1 MEHQPDQQPEV
12 HEQAPIRKAFRIN
25 PFIFI
30 IVLFLTAIISA
41 GVTMLALTTGEEK
54 VVEVIQPVER
64 QEFSKLY
71 DVFDEL
77 KDSYYSEFDEE
88 ELVNGAINGMV
99 DALGDPYSDYMNVD
113 EASQFDESI
122 SSSFQGIGAEI
133 QERNGI
139 ITVVSP
145 IKNSPAE
152 RAGIMPNDQILSV
165 DGEDIRGFSASE
177 AVLLIRGEKG
187 TDVTL
192 TIKRGEAQ
200 PIEVTITRDDIPI
213 ETVYAEMMDNGVAH
227 IAISS
232 FSRNT
237 YQELLTALEEMEA
250 AGMTSLLLDVRQNPG
265 GLLDVAME
273 IASLFVAEGEPILQI
288 EQQGQAEVIPAQ
300 GGEKISIPTAV
311 IIDEGS
317 ASASEIIAAAL
328 SESADIPLIGLT
340 TFGKGT
346 VQSVEDLEDGSN
358 IKLTTAKWLTPNGN
372 WIHEKGIE
380 PDYKVEYPSFASLA
394 PLDASTELSV
404 GLQSEA
410 VTSLEQF
417 MTALGFEAGEQ
428 DGRFDETLEAA
439 IIEFQQVKELEPT
452 GVVTGETTTAI
463 MDAIRTKLTEEDPQL
478 LKAAEVLKK
487 TP

>member
-1 MEHQPDQQPEV
+1 MEHQPEQQPEV
-12 HEQAPIRKAFRIN
+12 QEQPPARKAFRIN
-25 PFIFI
+25 PFIFV
-30 IVLFLTAIISA
+30 IVLFLTATVSA

-71 DVFDEL
+71 DVYDEL
-77 KDSYYSEFDEE
+77 KSSYYSEFDQE

-133 QERNGI
+133 QERNGV

-213 ETVYAEMMDNGVAH
+213 ETVYVEMMDNGVAH

-250 AGMTSLLLDVRQNPG
+250 KGMTSLLLDVRQNPG
-265 GLLDVAME
+265 GLLDVAID

-288 EQQGQAEVIPAQ
+288 EQQGQAETIPAL

-328 SESADIPLIGLT
+328 NESADIPLIGLT

-358 IKLTTAKWLTPNGN
+358 IKLTTAKWLTPDGN
-372 WIHEKGIE
+372 WIHEKGVE
-380 PDYKVEYPSFASLA
+380 PDYIVEYPSFASVA
-394 PLDASTELSV
+394 PLDASTELSL

-417 MTALGFEAGEQ
+417 MSALGFESGEQ
-428 DGRFDETLEAA
+428 DGRFDEALQQAVMQ
-439 IIEFQQVKELEPT
+439 FQEQNDLEPT
-452 GVVTGETTTAI
+452 GVVSGETTTAL

-478 LKAAEVLKK
+478 LKAAELLQ
-487 TP
+487 TNP